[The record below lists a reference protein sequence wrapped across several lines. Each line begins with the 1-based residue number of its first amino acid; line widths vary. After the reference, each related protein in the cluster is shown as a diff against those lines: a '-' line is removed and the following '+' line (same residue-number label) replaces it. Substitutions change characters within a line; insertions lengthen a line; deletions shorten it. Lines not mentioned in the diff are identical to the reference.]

1 MKKKLTRRVR
11 RILLNEYS
19 LNVSVTTLAKSHGL
33 THDEVIDALIE
44 SGVRD
49 VRENCQDDVVPTAF
63 IERYA
68 PLKWRYTDEEMD
80 AMTPEEMRLALSA
93 SCAVFEQEHSFLRAQ
108 HKENARLKQ
117 EVFRLRNRLSAPLI
131 ARRPLLPK
139 G

>member
-33 THDEVIDALIE
+33 TKQEVTDALIE

-49 VRENCQDDVVPTAF
+49 VRERCQDEVVPTAF
-63 IERYA
+63 IERNA
-68 PLKWRYTDEEMD
+68 PLKWHYTDEEMD

-93 SCAVFEQEHSFLRAQ
+93 SCAVFEQEHAFLRAQ

-117 EVFRLRNRLSAPLI
+117 EVYRLRNRLSGPLI
-131 ARRPLLPK
+131 ARRPFLPK